1 MEEFRKP
8 MLSRLVRDIDAAR
21 LRWQVSL
28 DQRYAQYPWEMLANS
43 VLIGAPDIEHP
54 PLDQVILVHPA
65 LGVELSG
72 SRFSEW
78 VGKET
83 LSVEVLGY
91 LRYRWK
97 DRARPAAGLRWFGL
111 SGVLTFRSDVGT
123 GVGVMVHWNKLVN
136 AGVVWHDFNHDGR
149 IFNDRAAFNLG
160 STSIAS
166 PSARSRNRR
175 KKWMLSW
182 TRSRKPCGGRPK
194 RGRDDSPGGS
204 RSSRRGSRKKTRKIG
219 PRLVRRGISRGALP
233 HRSARPDGRA
243 RAAAVSGGHLDGF
256 RRVHHRSPLLSA
268 PQEASAGEPGWE
280 DNGCGLCRGHP
291 RDRKNLL
298 EGGPKEHRDAHL
310 RRLRQEPP
318 DGFCGLFEERSDR

>member
-1 MEEFRKP
+1 MVSFHGTDDNISYKGLSQAYGEDILYRADAMRRLMEEFRKP

-175 KKWMLSW
+175 K
-182 TRSRKPCGGRPK
+182 
-194 RGRDDSPGGS
+194 
-204 RSSRRGSRKKTRKIG
+204 
-219 PRLVRRGISRGALP
+219 
-233 HRSARPDGRA
+233 
-243 RAAAVSGGHLDGF
+243 SG
-256 RRVHHRSPLLSA
+256 
-268 PQEASAGEPGWE
+268 
-280 DNGCGLCRGHP
+280 C
-291 RDRKNLL
+291 
-298 EGGPKEHRDAHL
+298 
-310 RRLRQEPP
+310 
-318 DGFCGLFEERSDR
+318 